1 MVKVIAKI
9 GVQASHIDF
18 DEDKECSYYTLIG
31 RKLQEGRSPAE
42 SAVLV
47 FAQRS
52 VRSNY
57 IDGNI
62 RPEDINPVV
71 RNRDVLPRRNGQ
83 GTQGK
88 TDAVESKSPEE
99 HKVGEGA
106 SSSLAKQAEGR
117 PPDEIAMMTLKNN
130 EKTVKRLSFASHDWG
145 EQVEGLQGLS
155 ELASL
160 SFRDYFRLSSK
171 SFLLLLRQA
180 QRG

>member
-52 VRSNY
+52 VRSIY

-62 RPEDINPVV
+62 RPEDFNPVV
-71 RNRDVLPRRNGQ
+71 GATGIETFSLGEMGKELRARLMLLNRSHQRNIR
-83 GTQGK
+83 
-88 TDAVESKSPEE
+88 
-99 HKVGEGA
+99 
-106 SSSLAKQAEGR
+106 
-117 PPDEIAMMTLKNN
+117 
-130 EKTVKRLSFASHDWG
+130 
-145 EQVEGLQGLS
+145 
-155 ELASL
+155 
-160 SFRDYFRLSSK
+160 
-171 SFLLLLRQA
+171 
-180 QRG
+180 